1 VPWTFA
7 HPAAVLPLRRL
18 CPKYLSFVAL
28 VVGSITPDLGYYFGQ
43 FRAASFAH
51 TISGSLVLCLPSG
64 LVVLALL
71 FLLRKP
77 LLFLLP
83 QPHRHALTA
92 FSNAIDRL
100 TVNRIAV
107 ITYSLVLGAWT
118 HIVWDSFTH
127 YAAWGTNHIA
137 MLREPLFHV
146 GTHALLGYQ
155 VLQRLS
161 TLVGTVALVV
171 AYAIWLRR
179 HREALPPRHKH
190 HELKRWGLI
199 AAASGTAIVAA
210 VPIALSLAV
219 SESGY
224 RALGVFVYYAV
235 IYATAVFVP
244 LIIALALVH
253 YLGRDAALE

>member
-1 VPWTFA
+1 MPWTFA

-18 CPKYLSFVAL
+18 CPKYLSFVAV

-43 FRAASFAH
+43 LRAASFAH
-51 TISGSLVLCLPSG
+51 TFSGSLVLCFPSG
-64 LVVLALL
+64 IVVLALL

-77 LLFLLP
+77 ILFLLP

-92 FSNAIDRL
+92 YSNAIDRL

-107 ITYSLVLGAWT
+107 IAYSLVLGAWT

-127 YAAWGTNHIA
+127 GATLASNHLA

-146 GTHALLGYQ
+146 GTRAFLGYQ
-155 VLQRLS
+155 LLQALS
-161 TLVGTVALVV
+161 TLIGSVALVV

-179 HREALPPRHKH
+179 HRDALPPHQKH
-190 HELKRWGLI
+190 DELKRWWLI

-210 VPIALSLAV
+210 FPIALSLTI
-219 SESGY
+219 SENGY
-224 RALGVFVYYAV
+224 RALGIFVYYAV
-235 IYATAVFVP
+235 IYSTAVFVP